1 MMNTQAANEN
11 PSLPND
17 FYLPLK
23 ARADEIERS
32 YLALTPNSAKLF
44 KQAEGIY
51 PGGYTR
57 DAIIRKP
64 YSPFVRRGEGTQL
77 IDCDGRSITDFWF
90 NATSLP
96 IGHAHPRVVDAVTRQ
111 TQVGSAYFAFSE
123 IELDLATKVCD
134 RLPSGERVRFTN
146 SGSEAVMVAVRLA
159 RAATGRD
166 LLVKFEGSYHGTYD
180 DVQWSVGPPADKV
193 GNPDNPTP
201 VPDTGGLPSGAGR
214 VLVLPY
220 NNPKVLR
227 ATMAAR
233 GAEVAAVIIEPMANR
248 IGLIQPDAE
257 FLVAARDV
265 CDASGAVL
273 IFDEVIAFRLGRN
286 GAQGEFG
293 VTPDITTLGKVIGG
307 GLPVGGVVGLES
319 ILAVSEPGTP
329 NRMAHAGTFN
339 GNPVTAAAGCA
350 TLDELTIEA
359 FAHINTLGE
368 QVRQRLREI
377 CEGLPLRITGAGSLF
392 KINATSQDIRDYRG
406 AMTVDREW
414 ERIASLALL
423 NEGFMLTSS
432 LHGCVSTQTTAAE
445 TDTLIEAFS
454 KLLKT

>member
-1 MMNTQAANEN
+1 MKSQATNEN
-11 PSLPND
+11 SRLPND
-17 FYLPLK
+17 FYQSLK
-23 ARADEIERS
+23 ARTNEIERC
-32 YLALTPNSAKLF
+32 YRGLTPNSAKLF
-44 KQAEGIY
+44 EKAEGFY

-64 YSPFVRRGEGTQL
+64 YSLFVRKGEGTQL

-111 TQVGSAYFAFSE
+111 AQLGSAFFAFSE
-123 IELDLATKVCD
+123 IELDLAAKVCD
-134 RLPSGERVRFTN
+134 RLPSGERVRFAN
-146 SGSEAVMVAVRLA
+146 SGSEAVMIALRLA
-159 RAATGRD
+159 RSATGRD

-193 GNPDNPTP
+193 GDPGQPTP

-220 NNPKVLR
+220 NNPEVLR

-233 GAEVAAVIIEPMANR
+233 GTEVAAVIIEPMANR
-248 IGLIQPDAE
+248 IGLVQPDAE
-257 FLVAARDV
+257 FLVAAREV
-265 CDASGAVL
+265 CDANGAVL
-273 IFDEVIAFRLGRN
+273 IFDEVIVFRLGRN

-307 GLPVGGVVGLES
+307 GFPVGGVVGLES
-319 ILAVSEPGTP
+319 ILAVSEPGIP

-339 GNPVTAAAGCA
+339 GNPITAAAGCA

-359 FAHINTLGE
+359 FAQINTLGE
-368 QVRQRLREI
+368 QVRQRLRKV
-377 CEGLPLRITGAGSLF
+377 CEGLPLRITGKGSLF
-392 KINATSQDIRDYRG
+392 KINATAQEIRDYRD

-414 ERIASLALL
+414 ERVASLALL

-445 TDTLIEAFS
+445 TDALIQAFS
-454 KLLKT
+454 AIVKS

>member
-1 MMNTQAANEN
+1 MNSQATSEHS
-11 PSLPND
+11 PLPND

-23 ARADEIERS
+23 ARVDEIESCYR
-32 YLALTPNSAKLF
+32 ALTPNSAKLF
-44 KQAEGIY
+44 EQAEGVY

-57 DAIIRKP
+57 DAIIRRP
-64 YSPFVRRGEGTQL
+64 YSPFVRKGEGTQL

-111 TQVGSAYFAFSE
+111 AQAGSAYFAFSE
-123 IELDLATKVCD
+123 IELDLAAKICD
-134 RLPSGERVRFTN
+134 RLPSGERIRFTN

-180 DVQWSVGPPADKV
+180 DVYWSVGPPADKV
-193 GNPDNPTP
+193 GDPDHPTP

-220 NNPKVLR
+220 NNPEVLR

-233 GAEVAAVIIEPMANR
+233 GAEVAAMIIEPMANR
-248 IGLIQPDAE
+248 IGLVQPDSE
-257 FLVAARDV
+257 FLAAAREV

-286 GAQGEFG
+286 GAQGELG
-293 VTPDITTLGKVIGG
+293 VTPDMTTLGKVIGG
-307 GLPVGGVVGLES
+307 GFPVGGVVGLES
-319 ILAVSEPGTP
+319 ILGVSDPGSP

-359 FAHINTLGE
+359 FAQINALGK
-368 QVRQRLREI
+368 QVRRRLREV
-377 CEGLPLRITGAGSLF
+377 CEGLPLSITGAGSLF
-392 KINATSQDIRDYRG
+392 KINATARVIRDYRD

-432 LHGCVSTQTTAAE
+432 LHGCVSTRTTAAE
-445 TDTLIEAFS
+445 TDTLIEVFS
-454 KLLKT
+454 ALVKP